1 MKLAEALLLR
11 ADQKKKLA
19 SLRER
24 ITRNAVVQEGEL
36 PSEKVEDL
44 LKSASGVM
52 QEQMSTV
59 QSINAANQT
68 QKLADGRLLAV
79 VLAERD
85 NLVHQHSLITAAI
98 QATHKDVN
106 RYGQKEIK
114 WLPQFNIA
122 AMQKRADDLS
132 KSIRE
137 INVIIQAA
145 NWQID
150 I

>member
-1 MKLAEALLLR
+1 MKLAEALLIR

-24 ITRNAVVQEGEL
+24 ITRNAIVQEGEL

-44 LKSASGVM
+44 LKSAAGVM

-68 QKLADGRLLAV
+68 KKLADGRLLAM

-132 KSIRE
+132 KNIRE

-150 I
+150 V

>member
-44 LKSASGVM
+44 LKSANGVM
-52 QEQMSTV
+52 QEQMITV

-68 QKLADGRLLAV
+68 KKLADGRLLAV

-98 QATHKDVN
+98 QATHKDVD

-122 AMQKRADDLS
+122 GMQKRADDLS

-137 INVIIQAA
+137 INVVIQSA

-150 I
+150 V

>member
-24 ITRNAVVQEGEL
+24 ITRNAIVQEGEL
-36 PSEKVEDL
+36 PSESVEQL
-44 LKSASGVM
+44 LREAAGVL
-52 QEQMSTV
+52 QEHLEIAQK
-59 QSINAANQT
+59 INSANQT
-68 QKLADGRLLAV
+68 KKVADGRLLAV
-79 VLAERD
+79 VLADRD
-85 NLVHQHSLITAAI
+85 ALVHQHSLLTAAI

-114 WLPQFNIA
+114 WLPQIDIA

-132 KSIRE
+132 KRTRE
-137 INVIIQAA
+137 INAVIQAA
-145 NWQID
+145 NWQLEL
-150 I
+150 

>member
-44 LKSASGVM
+44 LKSASSVM
-52 QEQMSTV
+52 QEQMNTV

-68 QKLADGRLLAV
+68 KKLADGRLLAV

-85 NLVHQHSLITAAI
+85 KLVHQHSLITAAI

-114 WLPQFNIA
+114 WLPQFDIA